1 MNKEQLLAFL
11 IKAKERIKQ
20 AIESDHDTKTKA
32 LNIEYWL
39 GVRYGLLEILRLI
52 DFDEYI
58 KQCKTDKLIDK
69 ALKQVNEIYG
79 A

>member
-1 MNKEQLLAFL
+1 MNKEQLLAY
-11 IKAKERIKQ
+11 INKAKERIKET
-20 AIESDHDTKTKA
+20 IESEQDTKTKA

-52 DFDEYI
+52 DFEEYI
-58 KQCKTDKLIDK
+58 KQGKTDKLIDK